1 MRCACFFFVVVIF
14 AVLTNFLCAIRGQKK
29 TSEKDSSEKKKRM
42 KVIQIKQEII
52 EKHEC
57 GV

>member
-1 MRCACFFFVVVIF
+1 MCLLFFVVVIF